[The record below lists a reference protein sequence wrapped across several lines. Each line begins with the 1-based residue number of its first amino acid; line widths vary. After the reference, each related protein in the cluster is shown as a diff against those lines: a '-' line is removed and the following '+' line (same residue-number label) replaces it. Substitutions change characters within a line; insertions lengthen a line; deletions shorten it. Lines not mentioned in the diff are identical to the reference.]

1 MNIIIS
7 SIQIIYTYCYY
18 YYLNRNVKKNN
29 RKREKESKVNFQ
41 SIINSIFIHSVFIL
55 TCQ

>member
-1 MNIIIS
+1 MYIIIS